1 MNEEE
6 LLEEEI
12 EENSEEIEEVPSE
25 LSSEGDTS
33 EEITDQEILDAVREV
48 INENRE
54 NAGEGIDLL
63 GEPDISPVVSPTPEV
78 VDYTQLLTDIKNQ
91 QIETNSTLT
100 SLVEAQEQTI
110 FDKSLSEY
118 NITESILVFLVVF
131 GFGIVVIGLIKKFTP
146 KLWR

>member
-12 EENSEEIEEVPSE
+12 QENSEEVEEASSE
-25 LSSEGDTS
+25 LSSEEQASD
-33 EEITDQEILDAVREV
+33 ITDQEILDAVREV
-48 INENRE
+48 IYENRE

-63 GEPDISPVVSPTPEV
+63 GEPDISPAVTPTPEV

-91 QIETNSTLT
+91 QIQTNSTLS
-100 SLVEAQEQTI
+100 SLIEAQEQTI
-110 FDKSLSEY
+110 FDKNLSDY

-131 GFGIVVIGLIKKFTP
+131 GLGVVVVGLIKKFTP

>member
-12 EENSEEIEEVPSE
+12 LENSEEVEEASPE
-25 LSSEGDTS
+25 LSSGEEAS
-33 EEITDQEILDAVREV
+33 EITDEQILDAVREV
-48 INENRE
+48 IYENRE

-63 GEPDISPVVSPTPEV
+63 GEPDISPAVTPTPSAI
-78 VDYTQLLTDIKNQ
+78 DYTQLLTEIKNQ
-91 QIETNSTLT
+91 QIQTNSSLT
-100 SLVEAQEQTI
+100 SLVVAQEQTI
-110 FDKSLSEY
+110 FDKSLADY

-131 GFGIVVIGLIKKFTP
+131 GLGVVVVGLIKKFTP

>member
-6 LLEEEI
+6 LLEEI
-12 EENSEEIEEVPSE
+12 QENREEVEDFPSE
-25 LSSEGDTS
+25 LSSEGETS
-33 EEITDQEILDAVREV
+33 EDITDEDILDAVREV
-48 INENRE
+48 IYENRE
-54 NAGEGIDLL
+54 NSVKGVDIL
-63 GEPDISPVVSPTPEV
+63 GEPDISPVVTPTPSAI
-78 VDYTQLLTDIKNQ
+78 DYTQLLTDIKNQ
-91 QIETNSTLT
+91 QIQTNSSLT

-131 GFGIVVIGLIKKFTP
+131 GLGVVVVGLIKKFTP